1 MDLLYNGSDDEE
13 TSVIKEP
20 ETYDQKHLVQR
31 NELPTTEFYEIESD
45 DEELQNILELY
56 TDKLEELLTEL

>member
-1 MDLLYNGSDDEE
+1 MDLPYNRLDNEE

-20 ETYDQKHLVQR
+20 ETYNQKHLVQR

-45 DEELQNILELY
+45 NEELQNILELY
-56 TDKLEELLTEL
+56 TNKLKKLLTEL

>member
-1 MDLLYNGSDDEE
+1 MDLLYDGSDNKEILA
-13 TSVIKEP
+13 VREP

-31 NELPTTEFYEIESD
+31 NKLPTTEFYEAESD

-56 TDKLEELLTEL
+56 NDKLKELLTEL